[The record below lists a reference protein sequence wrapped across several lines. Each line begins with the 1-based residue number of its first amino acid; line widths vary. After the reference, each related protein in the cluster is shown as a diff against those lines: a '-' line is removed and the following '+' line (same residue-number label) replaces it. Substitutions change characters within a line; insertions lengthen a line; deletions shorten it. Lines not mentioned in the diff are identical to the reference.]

1 MLITWQVPS
10 VFLGTAWSRQ
20 DTSPPLPTPSP
31 VLPVRPTE
39 DGHHHVV
46 AQDLD
51 GAAGDEIER
60 GEHVAEVHQRV
71 PGRRMRRLEL
81 DGERAQAALAGAV
94 EGGAVLQQ
102 RAVQVQADVGLQA
115 LGEALQHLRGGGGVQ
130 RGAAGAGAGGAG
142 GKEASGTP
150 SACGTLVSPHR
161 PAPGAFAGAGT

>member
-1 MLITWQVPS
+1 MLSTWQVPS
-10 VFLGTAWSRQ
+10 VSLGTAWSRQ
-20 DTSPPLPTPSP
+20 DTSPTPPSP
-31 VLPVRPTE
+31 SPALPAQPTE

-71 PGRRMRRLEL
+71 PGWCMRRLEL
-81 DGERAQAALAGAV
+81 DCEGAQAALAGAV

-115 LGEALQHLRGGGGVQ
+115 LGEALQHLRGRRGCPAGCGRGGGW
-130 RGAAGAGAGGAG
+130 G
-142 GKEASGTP
+142 SG
-150 SACGTLVSPHR
+150 R
-161 PAPGAFAGAGT
+161 